1 MIWLGWRHRPL
12 EAILGR
18 PMTDF
23 WYFVKMMASRRW
35 ATGLALLFAIIS
47 AAGLGVGLL
56 SLGPILAQVLDPVE
70 GRSLQVMAMDV
81 NAAEGFWHIPDWI
94 VAELPTD
101 LFDGVL
107 LIVVCLSI
115 LTILGATANFLHQYL
130 SQTLATKTVAD
141 VRQRLFDRVLSLPL
155 GRVVTKGPS
164 EFVAR
169 LVRDAEGL
177 QSGLVAVLGK
187 SVAQISKGVAAL
199 IVAIVFDWKIVIA
212 AIVVG
217 PPMAIILRTL
227 AKHVRRG
234 FKGSL
239 EAQQDLL
246 KQSTETLQGL
256 RAVKA
261 NTAEER
267 CRERFRDMN
276 EQVVRNELRMRTAR
290 AVSSPV
296 VEVLAILVLAG
307 LALLAAKGIIK
318 GELPFDRFLLSLGSL
333 AVAGASF
340 RPLAG
345 IINEISAAGAPAS
358 RLKEALDEEEEN
370 HREACPDLPA
380 HDRDI
385 TFDTVNFTYPGADHP
400 ALIDVSF
407 SLKRGERIAVVGPN
421 GSGKTTLL
429 SMLPQLL
436 RPDSGRI
443 LIDGHDTNEVSLESL
458 RGQIGVVTQETFI
471 THGTIAENIAFGVD
485 ACDQEAIEEVATLAH
500 ADEFISKL
508 PLGYQTSVAEQGAS
522 LSGGQRQRI
531 AIARALLRKP
541 TILVLDEATSQ
552 IDSESEAAIGDTIRQ
567 VTGQCTVLVIA
578 HRLATVLDCH
588 RIIVMDKGRVIDE
601 GTHEELLASCPLYA
615 RLTET
620 QLLPSTA

>member
-1 MIWLGWRHRPL
+1 
-12 EAILGR
+12 
-18 PMTDF
+18 MTDF
-23 WYFVKMMASRRW
+23 WHFVKMMATRRL
-35 ATGLALLFAIIS
+35 ATGMALCFAIIS
-47 AAGLGVGLL
+47 AIGLGVGLL

-70 GRSLQVMAMDV
+70 GRSLRVMAEDV
-81 NAAEGFWHIPDWI
+81 NAADGFWHVPDWI
-94 VAELPTD
+94 VAQLPTD
-101 LFDGVL
+101 IFDGVV

-130 SQTLATKTVAD
+130 SQTLATRAVAD
-141 VRQRLFDRVLSLPL
+141 VRQALFDRVLSLPL
-155 GRVVTKGPS
+155 GRVVIKGPS
-164 EFVAR
+164 EYVAR

-187 SVAQISKGVAAL
+187 SVAQITKGLAAL
-199 IVAIVFDWKIVIA
+199 AAAIVFDWKIVIA
-212 AIVVG
+212 AVIVG
-217 PPMAIILRTL
+217 PPMAIILRGL

-261 NTAEER
+261 NTAEDR
-267 CRERFRDMN
+267 CRQRFSDMN
-276 EQVVRNELRMRTAR
+276 DEVVRNELRMRIAR

-318 GELPFDRFLLSLGSL
+318 GDLPFDRFLLSLGSL

-358 RLKEALDEEEEN
+358 RLKEALDDRPEDA
-370 HREACPDLPA
+370 RAQCPALPP
-380 HDRDI
+380 HQRDI
-385 TFDTVNFTYPGADHP
+385 VFENVNFTYPGAEQP
-400 ALIDVSF
+400 ALVNVN
-407 SLKRGERIAVVGPN
+407 LQLQRGERIAVVGPN

-436 RPDSGRI
+436 VPDSGKI
-443 LIDGHDTNEVSLESL
+443 LIDGQNITKVSLRSL
-458 RGQIGVVTQETFI
+458 REQIGVVTQETFI
-471 THGTIAENIAFGVD
+471 THGSVADNIAFGVET
-485 ACDQEAIEEVATLAH
+485 ATPEQIEEVAALAH
-500 ADEFISKL
+500 ADDFINRM

-531 AIARALLRKP
+531 AIARALLRQP

-552 IDSESEAAIGDTIRQ
+552 IDSESEAAIADTIRQ
-567 VTGQCTVLVIA
+567 VTGRCTVLVIA
-578 HRLATVLDCH
+578 HRLATVQDCH
-588 RIIVMDKGRVIDE
+588 RIIVMDHGHAIDE
-601 GTHEELLASCPLYA
+601 GTHDELLSSCPLYA

-620 QLLPSTA
+620 QLLPSSA

>member
-1 MIWLGWRHRPL
+1 
-12 EAILGR
+12 
-18 PMTDF
+18 MTDF
-23 WYFVKMMASRRW
+23 WHFVKIMAARRL
-35 ATGLALLFAIIS
+35 ATGLSLLFAVIS
-47 AAGLGVGLL
+47 AFGLGVGLL
-56 SLGPILAQVLDPVE
+56 SLGPILAQVLDPE
-70 GRSLQVMAMDV
+70 KGRSLQAMAEEV
-81 NAAEGFWHIPDWI
+81 NAADGFWHVPEWI
-94 VAELPTD
+94 VVNLPTD

-107 LIVVCLSI
+107 LIVVFLTI
-115 LTILGATANFLHQYL
+115 LTVLGATANFLHQYL
-130 SQTLATKTVAD
+130 SQTLATRTVAD
-141 VRQRLFDRVLSLPL
+141 VRDQLFQRVLTLPL

-164 EFVAR
+164 EFIAR

-177 QSGLVAVLGK
+177 QAGLVAVLGK
-187 SVAQISKGVAAL
+187 SVAQITKGVAAL

-217 PPMAIILRTL
+217 PLLAVILRGL

-234 FKGSL
+234 FRGSL

-256 RAVKA
+256 RAVKS
-261 NTAEER
+261 NTAEDR
-267 CRERFRDMN
+267 CLDRFQQMN
-276 EQVVRNELRMRTAR
+276 QEVVRNELRMRTAR

-296 VEVLAILVLAG
+296 VETLAILVLAG

-318 GELPFDRFLLSLGSL
+318 GDLPFDRFLLSLGSL

-358 RLKEALDEEEEN
+358 RLREVLDEQPEDDRAGCPELPPHATSIAFEEVCF
-370 HREACPDLPA
+370 A
-380 HDRDI
+380 
-385 TFDTVNFTYPGADHP
+385 YPGADHP
-400 ALIDVSF
+400 ALVNVTME
-407 SLKRGERIAVVGPN
+407 LNRGERIAVVGPN

-429 SMLPQLL
+429 SMLPRLL
-436 RPDSGRI
+436 LPDSGRI
-443 LIDGHDTNEVSLESL
+443 LIDGHDIANVTLHSL
-458 RGQIGVVTQETFI
+458 REQIGVVTQETFI
-471 THGTIAENIAFGVD
+471 TQGTVAENIAFGVSTATPD
-485 ACDQEAIEEVATLAH
+485 RIREAAALAH
-500 ADEFISKL
+500 ADGFIDRM
-508 PLGYQTSVAEQGAS
+508 PQGYETSVAEQGAS

-531 AIARALLRKP
+531 AIARALLREP

-552 IDSESEAAIGDTIRQ
+552 IDSESEAAIADTIRQ

-588 RIIVMDKGRVIDE
+588 RIVVMDQGRVIDE
-601 GTHEELLASCPLYA
+601 GTHDELLSSCPLYA

-620 QLLPSTA
+620 QLLPSGA